1 MTFKEMPYERPDIEA
16 LKTRL
21 TALTEQLSSA
31 ADYAAAKLAFLEM
44 EKLNKHIQTQAVLC
58 SVRHSIDTRDEALLC
73 VNEVSAQYKWDEN
86 SMAVQSFYK
95 VFDKKF

>member
-31 ADYAAAKLAFLEM
+31 ADYAAA
-44 EKLNKHIQTQAVLC
+44 
-58 SVRHSIDTRDEALLC
+58 
-73 VNEVSAQYKWDEN
+73 
-86 SMAVQSFYK
+86 
-95 VFDKKF
+95 VFP

>member
-31 ADYAAAKLAFLEM
+31 AD
-44 EKLNKHIQTQAVLC
+44 
-58 SVRHSIDTRDEALLC
+58 
-73 VNEVSAQYKWDEN
+73 
-86 SMAVQSFYK
+86 
-95 VFDKKF
+95 